1 MSLFR
6 FIAAEKANHSISLM
20 CRVLGVSRQGFHAF
34 ERRPACERSVSDDRL
49 AEQIGQIHSRSRET
63 YGAPRVHAQLRHEG
77 VRVSRKRVERLM
89 RREGLSGLI
98 RRKRGRTT
106 IRVPGVRCAPDLV
119 ERDFSPTARDRLWVA
134 DITYV
139 RTWEGWIYVA
149 SVIDCFSRRVVGWAI
164 EDHLRSELVVDA
176 LEMAVARRR
185 PGPGLVHHSDQG
197 SQFVAL
203 VFSQRLRDAGIGQS
217 MGSKGDCYDNAVCES
232 FHASLKKDLIYRRS
246 WPTKAEARTQIFE
259 WIEVFYNRQRLHS
272 KLGYLSPAQFE
283 ELSNQHQD
291 LRMKEARAA

>member
-6 FIAAEKANHSISLM
+6 FIAAERANHSISLM
-20 CRVLGVSRQGFHAF
+20 CRCLGVSRQGFHAF

-49 AEQIGQIHSRSRET
+49 AERIRAIHARSRET

-119 ERDFSPTARDRLWVA
+119 ERDFSPAARDRLWVA

-139 RTWEGWIYVA
+139 RTWEGWLYVA
-149 SVIDCFSRRVVGWAI
+149 TVIDCFSRRVVGWAI
-164 EDHLRSELVVDA
+164 EDHMRAELVVDA

-185 PGPGLVHHSDQG
+185 PEPGLVHHSDQG

-203 VFSQRLRDAGIGQS
+203 VFSQRLTAAGIGQS

-232 FHASLKKDLIYRRS
+232 FHASLKKDLIHRRS
-246 WPTKAEARTQIFE
+246 WPAKAEARTQVFE

-272 KLGYLSPAQFE
+272 RLGYLSPAQFE
-283 ELSNQHQD
+283 ELSDQD
-291 LRMKEARAA
+291 QGSGMKETKAA